1 MQRRRPLSLQTLSH
15 VRPDRSGNRRHD
27 GKPRCQRLE
36 IEAGATDKNRDMA
49 LINGVVERLFGGP
62 TPASD
67 GIVFR
72 CIDVAVEKVRY
83 ARLLLWRWT
92 RGYDAQIAIHLHRV
106 GVDND
111 AIELLGERECQ
122 SRLAAG
128 GRPCNKH
135 RSIGSAHRM
144 THVATLIR
152 NSGGLDTSV
161 VERARSLL
169 ARAGVPQ
176 QLGPNAADIP
186 FSAEKAQDQRALGE
200 SLRELANG
208 IDVVV
213 QPVANRRKKLFLGDM
228 DSTMIGQECIDE
240 LADYVGLKAHVAAIT
255 ERAMRGD
262 IAFEPALRER
272 VALLKGLPIKVIE
285 EVIDRRIKLTPG
297 GRTLVATMRAN
308 RGFTCMVSGGF
319 TLFTNRIAAMIGFDD
334 THANTLAL
342 DGDRLAGTVVEP
354 VFDRDAKRAT
364 LVSLRERLKLGKDET
379 LVAGDGAND
388 LDMIMEA
395 GLGIA
400 FHAKPEVAAAAPAR
414 IDHSDLTAL
423 LYVQGYHQNE
433 FVSA

>member
-1 MQRRRPLSLQTLSH
+1 M
-15 VRPDRSGNRRHD
+15 
-27 GKPRCQRLE
+27 
-36 IEAGATDKNRDMA
+36 
-49 LINGVVERLFGGP
+49 
-62 TPASD
+62 
-67 GIVFR
+67 
-72 CIDVAVEKVRY
+72 
-83 ARLLLWRWT
+83 
-92 RGYDAQIAIHLHRV
+92 
-106 GVDND
+106 
-111 AIELLGERECQ
+111 
-122 SRLAAG
+122 
-128 GRPCNKH
+128 
-135 RSIGSAHRM
+135 
-144 THVATLIR
+144 
-152 NSGGLDTSV
+152 
-161 VERARSLL
+161 
-169 ARAGVPQ
+169 PQ

-354 VFDRDAKRAT
+354 VFGRDAKRAT
-364 LVSLRERLKLGKDET
+364 LVSLRERLNLGKDET

-388 LDMIMEA
+388 LDMILEA

-400 FHAKPEVAAAAPAR
+400 FHAKPKVAAAAPAR